1 MTALANLGQAS
12 WDMSLSNRQESN
24 NGCILHTTE
33 TCEAP
38 PMTAVGNEHTDVNE
52 LVNHIKSITTEL
64 TALHADLYW
73 LAMQAQDVSGQQAAA
88 GELNVELLTAFKGT
102 VDNVRLLL
110 WNYIETASQ
119 VDPQKVEAG
128 LERQRMQRMTQFLRL
143 LRERLGRSS
152 DQQPLSFIERIS
164 AAMKERLGKE
174 RLGNKVA

>member
-1 MTALANLGQAS
+1 
-12 WDMSLSNRQESN
+12 MSRLCDE
-24 NGCILHTTE
+24 G
-33 TCEAP
+33 
-38 PMTAVGNEHTDVNE
+38 TDIDE
-52 LVNHIKSITTEL
+52 LVNHIKSITSEL
-64 TALHADLYW
+64 TALHADMYW
-73 LAMQAQDVSGQQAAA
+73 LAMQAQDGSAQAAA
-88 GELNVELLTAFKGT
+88 GELNVEVLTAFKGA

-128 LERQRMQRMTQFLRL
+128 LETQRMQRMTQFLRL

-164 AAMKERLGKE
+164 AAMKD